1 MMLSSDAASWARASF
16 SWALDPTAA
25 HHMRNCLDKLSPA
38 ELVELTLAADVLLA
52 EACKRIRDANE
63 ALVAAAVL
71 TPDALPDGVEGF
83 KIGVR
88 G

>member
-1 MMLSSDAASWARASF
+1 MLSSDAASWARAAF
-16 SWALDPTAA
+16 SWALDADKA
-25 HHMRNCLDKLSPA
+25 HLMNANLDRMSPA

-71 TPDALPDGVEGF
+71 TPDALPDEGF
-83 KIGVR
+83 EIGVR